1 MHSRFS
7 LFLLWVV
14 TCIMVSPV
22 AAEVHTDTIKSNQGD
37 YITLTYDVVRS
48 QNKFTVRFENPIKR
62 LSKENAPKY
71 KELSEVN
78 VIFFDRTGNYE
89 GYKVEGMMPRDI
101 DIPAHCDYKGTKE
114 GIFFIEQGCK
124 DLVFSTES
132 TRRISVKIPI
142 YLARKERKN
151 KLHLFADCGQLLIQV
166 PEYKVDV
173 RPDTHSTEHNV
184 SRPTKSQEEIESEK
198 LTARVENLL
207 KLAQKSLDQATKLPF
222 PRTLDGYIQ
231 QMQTELVNPD
241 LDPRLAADIE
251 TLLEAYNAKEEELME
266 QQNAAAS
273 AASKAAADKAEEE
286 KAEAERKAE
295 EIRKE
300 QEQKQEQEQ
309 KKQNLMWIIGLAL
322 AGTGFIGNQ
331 VWQTIRGKR
340 NQEDMLKMQQQLAQ
354 KAEAEAKM
362 KAQQALKQQAQ
373 NAKQQMQTAIR
384 GGDVS
389 NDSSSTQETS
399 APSAA
404 SKTSTTSARKTSGTI
419 RKI

>member
-7 LFLLWVV
+7 LFLLWVF

-101 DIPAHCDYKGTKE
+101 DIPARCEYKGTKE

-132 TRRISVKIPI
+132 TSQLRVKIPI
-142 YLARKERKN
+142 YLASKERKK
-151 KLHLFADCGQLLIQV
+151 KLHLFAECGELLIQV
-166 PEYKVDV
+166 PEYKVEV
-173 RPDTHSTEHNV
+173 HPDTHSTEHNA
-184 SRPTKSQEEIESEK
+184 SRPAKSQEEIESEK
-198 LTARVENLL
+198 LTAKVENLL
-207 KLAQKSLDQATKLPF
+207 KLAQESLDQATKLPF
-222 PRTLDGYIQ
+222 PQTLNNYIQ
-231 QMQTELVNPD
+231 QMQTERVNPD
-241 LDPRLAADIE
+241 LDPRLAADID
-251 TLLEAYNAKEEELME
+251 TLLEAYNAKAEELRE
-266 QQNAAAS
+266 QQNAA
-273 AASKAAADKAEEE
+273 E
-286 KAEAERKAE
+286 KAEADKNAADKDETERKAE